1 MGCSGET
8 MKRFLAVV
16 CVLLAGVLFA
26 AGPVSLSEAAAQK
39 VEEGAVEERAPQ
51 EGEGEQS
58 GAKRSRAAKGDV
70 RTVKIAILLQEME
83 RPIALTELDPF
94 YTDLGVQGA
103 RLGVEDNNTTGRFTK
118 QHFEPHEA
126 TVPIGGDVAAA
137 FKALVAD
144 GHRHVVTVQIPA
156 EDILRLADLP
166 EAKDVL
172 IYNASAR
179 DDRLRNEDCRANVVH
194 LVPSRA
200 MLADALAQYLV
211 RKRWKRWFLVV
222 GSEKED
228 PLYAEAVRRAA
239 KRFGGKIVKEKTW
252 EYTTADVRRTA
263 QAEIP
268 VFTQGVKYDV
278 LIVADEV
285 GWFGDYLLYRTWDP
299 RPVAGT
305 QGLVPTAWHETHE
318 RWGSVQM
325 QNRFRRTAG
334 RPMTP
339 FDYAAWTA
347 VRAIGESATRTNSV
361 ELEKIRDYMLGP
373 KFVVAAFK
381 GLGVSFRPW
390 NNQLR
395 QPILLAEPKSIV
407 SVSPQEGFLHPVS
420 ESDTLGYDEPETAC
434 KFK

>member
-1 MGCSGET
+1 MNG
-8 MKRFLAVV
+8 FPAVV
-16 CVLLAGVLFA
+16 CVLLAGVLVA
-26 AGPVSLSEAAAQK
+26 AGPVSLKKAAAQ
-39 VEEGAVEERAPQ
+39 ELEAGAVEKPAPQ
-51 EGEGEQS
+51 SKGGAPQVGGGAPG
-58 GAKRSRAAKGDV
+58 GAKPSAATGDV
-70 RTVKIAILLQEME
+70 RTVSIAILLQEIE
-83 RPIALTELDPF
+83 RPVALTELDPF

-118 QHFEPHEA
+118 QHFELREA
-126 TVPIGGDVAAA
+126 RVPVGGDAAAA

-144 GHRHVVTVQIPA
+144 GYRHIITVQVPA

-179 DDRLRNEDCRANVVH
+179 DDRLRNEDCRANVIH
-194 LVPSRA
+194 LIPSRA
-200 MLADALAQYLV
+200 MLADALAQYLAK
-211 RKRWKRWFLVV
+211 KRWKRWFLVI
-222 GSEKED
+222 GGEKED
-228 PLYAEAVRRAA
+228 ALYAAAIRRAA
-239 KRFGGKIVKEKTW
+239 KRFGGKIVEERKW

-268 VFTQGVKYDV
+268 VFTQGVKYDI

-305 QGLVPTAWHETHE
+305 QGLVATAWHETHE

-325 QNRFRRTAG
+325 QNRFRGTAG
-334 RPMTP
+334 RWMMPL
-339 FDYAAWTA
+339 DYAAWTA

-361 ELEKIRDYMLGP
+361 ELEQIRDYMLGP

-381 GLGVSFRPW
+381 GVGVSFRPW
-390 NNQLR
+390 DNQLR
-395 QPILLAEPKSIV
+395 QPILLAEPRSIV

-420 ESDTLGYDEPETAC
+420 ESDTLGYDEPESAC